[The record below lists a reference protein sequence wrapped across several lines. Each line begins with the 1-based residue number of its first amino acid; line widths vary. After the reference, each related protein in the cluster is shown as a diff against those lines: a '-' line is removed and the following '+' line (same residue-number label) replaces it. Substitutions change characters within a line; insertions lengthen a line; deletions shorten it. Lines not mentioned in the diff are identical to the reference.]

1 MQRKLTAIV
10 AADVVDYSIHLS
22 KNEVATLKALNALR
36 REIFVP
42 LADKYKGK
50 IIRLMGDG
58 SILVFDSALDAVKFA
73 MEAQQAMA
81 GRVWENGSAE
91 TPIQFRMGANLSDII
106 LQEDDIHGEGVNV
119 AVRLEE
125 LAPPGGLCLSHSIY
139 LQTKNAAGDELL
151 PIGERHLKNISEPV
165 FVWRWHPTNGA
176 SGPGDVEPFPVR
188 KGQYRGRQILD
199 PQVTA
204 LLVDL
209 HMRSARLAISD
220 AFDEMLGE
228 PEEGRDMT
236 LEDIYRRLGHRLNA
250 ARAMLH
256 PIQIECI
263 GDMRNSTV
271 GLWQNPQSMAE
282 FVSNVFD
289 SASTSYAARLLPI
302 IQKIL
307 QADEPPLRKRTRFME
322 LAQSFMREDM
332 APRLKSVI
340 KFAFVETP

>member
-22 KNEVATLKALNALR
+22 RNEVATLRSLNTLR
-36 REIFVP
+36 REVFVP
-42 LADKYKGK
+42 LADRYNGK

-58 SILVFDSALDAVKFA
+58 SILVFDSALDAVTFA
-73 MEAQQAMA
+73 MDVQKAMA
-81 GRVWENGSAE
+81 GRVWENGGGE
-91 TPIQFRMGANLSDII
+91 TPIEFRMGANLCDII

-139 LQTKNAAGDELL
+139 LQTKNAAGDDLL
-151 PIGERHLKNISEPV
+151 PIGERHLKNIAEPV
-165 FVWRWHPTNGA
+165 FVWRWHPTGD
-176 SGPGDVEPFPVR
+176 SGPGEVDPFPVR
-188 KGQYRGRQILD
+188 KGNYRGRQILD

-228 PEEGRDMT
+228 ANEGRGMSM
-236 LEDIYRRLGHRLNA
+236 EDIYRRLGHRLNA

-256 PIQIECI
+256 PIQIECV

-307 QADEPPLRKRTRFME
+307 DADEAPLAKRVRFMT
-322 LAQSFMREDM
+322 LAQGFMRDDM
-332 APRLKSVI
+332 GPRLKSVI
-340 KFAFVETP
+340 KFGFVETS

>member
-22 KNEVATLKALNALR
+22 RNEVATLRTLNALR
-36 REIFVP
+36 RDVFVP
-42 LADKYKGK
+42 LSETYNGK

-58 SILVFDSALDAVKFA
+58 SILIFNSALDAVKFA
-73 MEAQQAMA
+73 MDVQTAIAARGIAGDAEAL
-81 GRVWENGSAE
+81 
-91 TPIQFRMGANLSDII
+91 IQFRIGVNLSDII
-106 LQEDDIHGEGVNV
+106 VQDDDIHGEGVNV

-125 LAPPGGLCLSHSIY
+125 VAPPGGVCLSQAIY
-139 LQTKNAAGDELL
+139 IQTKSAVGEQCL
-151 PIGERHLKNISEPV
+151 PIGERLLKGIAEPV
-165 FVWRWHPTNGA
+165 FVWRWRPDH
-176 SGPGDVEPFPVR
+176 SGGGINDVAAFPMR
-188 KGQYRGRQILD
+188 KGEFKGRQILD

-209 HMRSARLAISD
+209 HMRSGRLALSD
-220 AFDEMLGE
+220 AFDDMLSE
-228 PEEGRDMT
+228 PGEGRGMT
-236 LEDIYRRLGHRLNA
+236 MEDIYRKLGEKLNA

-256 PIQIECI
+256 PIQIESI
-263 GDMRNSTV
+263 GDIRDSTV

-289 SASTSYAARLLPI
+289 SASTSYAFRLLPL

-307 QADEPPLRKRTRFME
+307 QADAPPLTKRTQFME

-340 KFAFVETP
+340 KFAFVETA

>member
-10 AADVVDYSIHLS
+10 AADVVNYCVHLS
-22 KNEVATLKALNALR
+22 RNEVATLKVLNSLR
-36 REIFVP
+36 RDVFVP
-42 LADKYKGK
+42 FSDKYNGK

-58 SILVFDSALDAVKFA
+58 SILVFDSALDAVRFA
-73 MEAQQAMA
+73 METQQTIAERTGETVA
-81 GRVWENGSAE
+81 G
-91 TPIQFRMGANLSDII
+91 TPLEFRMGVNISDII
-106 LQEDDIHGEGVNV
+106 LEEDDIHGEGVNI

-125 LAPPGGLCLSHSIY
+125 LAPPGGLCLSHGIY
-139 LQTKNAAGDELL
+139 LQTKSAVGEHLL
-151 PIGERHLKNISEPV
+151 PIGERLLKNIAEPV
-165 FVWRWHPTNGA
+165 FVWRWHPKNGA
-176 SGPGDVEPFPVR
+176 NGVDAVDPFPAR
-188 KGQYRGRQILD
+188 KGDFRGRQILD

-228 PEEGRDMT
+228 PGEGRYMT
-236 LEDIYRRLGHRLNA
+236 MEDIYRKLGYRLNA

-256 PIQIECI
+256 PIQIESV
-263 GDMRNSTV
+263 GDIRDSTI

-289 SASTSYAARLLPI
+289 SASTSYAFRLLPI

-307 QADEPPLRKRTRFME
+307 GSDVPPLVKRAQLLE
-322 LAQSFMREDM
+322 LIQTFMRDDM
-332 APRLKSVI
+332 APRLKSAI
-340 KFAFVETP
+340 KFAFVETA

>member
-10 AADVVDYSIHLS
+10 AADVVDYSVHLGR
-22 KNEVATLKALNALR
+22 NEIATLNALNTVR
-36 REIFVP
+36 REVFAPMV
-42 LADKYKGK
+42 DKYSGK

-58 SILVFDSALDAVKFA
+58 SLLAFDSAVDALNFA
-73 MEAQQAMA
+73 VEIQETMAQREDDDDL
-81 GRVWENGSAE
+81 GVPVE
-91 TPIQFRMGANLSDII
+91 FRMGANLCEII
-106 LQEDDIHGEGVNV
+106 QQENDVHGEGLNI

-125 LAPPGGLCLSHSIY
+125 LAPPGGLCLSHSLY
-139 LQTKNAAGDELL
+139 LQTKNVAGDRFL
-151 PIGERHLKNISEPV
+151 PLGERHLKNINDPV
-165 FVWRWHPTNGA
+165 FVWRWHPKNGA
-176 SGPGDVEPFPVR
+176 SGGPADLDPFPVR
-188 KGQYRGRQILD
+188 KMQYRGRQILD

-220 AFDEMLGE
+220 AFDEMLSE
-228 PEEGRDMT
+228 PGQGSDMT
-236 LEDIYRRLGHRLNA
+236 MEDIYRRLGHRLNA

-256 PIQIECI
+256 SIQIECI
-263 GDMRNSTV
+263 GDISNSTV

-307 QADEPPLRKRTRFME
+307 QANDTPLEKRTRFMV
-322 LAQSFMREDM
+322 LAQGFMRDDM

-340 KFAFVETP
+340 KFAFVETT